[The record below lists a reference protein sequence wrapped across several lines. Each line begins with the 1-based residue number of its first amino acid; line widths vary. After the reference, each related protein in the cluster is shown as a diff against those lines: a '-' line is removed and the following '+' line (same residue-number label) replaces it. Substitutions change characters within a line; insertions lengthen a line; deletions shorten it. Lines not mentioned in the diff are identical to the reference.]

1 MRGQRL
7 WREFLLVLLLVML
20 VFPLAVL
27 VVWAFARSWPWP
39 GLWPSSFS
47 LAGWRTFFSPTGG
60 GLAALGES
68 VLLALAVTGLSLA
81 ISVPAARAMALYDF
95 PGKGLVD
102 FLILAPV
109 IVPPISV
116 ALGIHMNFIRLGL
129 ADTFVGVVLVHLI
142 PCLPYGIRIL
152 TNVFRALGW
161 NMEIQAR
168 VLGAGP
174 WQTFVHVT
182 LPLIAPGLASAGS
195 LLFVISMSQY
205 LLTFLIGGGHVRT
218 LTLMLFPFVRNG
230 ERNPAAVFSLVFIAT
245 SLFFCIMM
253 EKVVSRYYRQKETF
267 YL

>member
-1 MRGQRL
+1 MRGRRVV
-7 WREFLLVLLLVML
+7 REFFLLLILITL
-20 VFPLAVL
+20 VFPLIVL

-47 LAGWRTFFSPTGG
+47 FDGWRYFLSPSSG
-60 GLAALGES
+60 ALKAFGES
-68 VLLALAVTGLSLA
+68 VGLALVVTGLSLA

-95 PGKGLVD
+95 PGKGFVE

-109 IVPPISV
+109 IVPSISV

-129 ADTFVGVVLVHLI
+129 ADTFAGVVLVHLI

-174 WQTFVHVT
+174 WRTFLHVT
-182 LPLIAPGLASAGS
+182 LPLIVPGLASAGS
-195 LLFVISMSQY
+195 LLFIISLSQY
-205 LLTFLIGGGHVRT
+205 LLTFLIGGGRVRT
-218 LTLMLFPFVRNG
+218 ITLMLFPFVQNG
-230 ERNPAAVFSLVFIAT
+230 ERNPAAVLSLVFIAT
-245 SLFFCIMM
+245 SLLFCLIM
-253 EKVVSRYYRQKETF
+253 ETIVSRYYRQKETF